1 MNTTLDPALDSPA
14 AAAAAATRLPRPA
27 WRLPIGGAL
36 ALVARRLSGYLAVIV
51 VAALLWQG
59 AVWHWR
65 IPAYLLPGMAALAQA
80 AQVHGLEIAQATGLT
95 LQATLMGMLLATAI
109 AVVLALAFMAS
120 SWLDAALMPLV
131 IVIRTVPMIAIAPVL
146 VLIFGRDRWNSIG
159 MVALLSFFQIML
171 AARQGFESPSQH
183 LRELFHCCGAGFW
196 ATLWRLRVPSA
207 LPHLFTGLRIA
218 SASALLSAM
227 FAEWLSG
234 TPGLGSAIL
243 DAHSKQDFATMW
255 VAVLAGTT
263 ASYAFFTVTLAL
275 ERVVQDWSR

>member
-1 MNTTLDPALDSPA
+1 MNNTLAEPGPEAVAMPPVATGRPRGRLPLAGA
-14 AAAAAATRLPRPA
+14 AA
-27 WRLPIGGAL
+27 
-36 ALVARRLSGYLAVIV
+36 LVVRRLAGYAAVIAL
-51 VAALLWQG
+51 AALLWQA
-59 AVWHWR
+59 AVWAWQ
-65 IPAYLLPGMAALAQA
+65 IPPYLLPGLGALAEA
-80 AQVHGLEIAQATGLT
+80 LGTHGGEIAHATGLT
-95 LQATLMGMLLATAI
+95 LQATLAGMLLATLI
-109 AVVLALAFMAS
+109 AVVLALAFIAS
-120 SWLDAALMPLV
+120 AWLDAALMPLV
-131 IVIRTVPMIAIAPVL
+131 IVVRTVPMIAIAPVL

-171 AARQGFESPSQH
+171 AARQGFESPSRH
-183 LRELFHCCGAGFW
+183 MRELFHSCGAGFW
-196 ATLWRLRVPSA
+196 ATLWRLRVPCA

-234 TPGLGSAIL
+234 APGLGSAIL

-263 ASYAFFTVTLAL
+263 ASYAFFTATLAL